1 MNEPVYLHADERW
14 APYYLAQ
21 NRNWATE
28 TKPMARWKLG
38 SSRKALA
45 IDTWRFREAARLE
58 YVADYGDDPG
68 GWPERHLTVVVHAT
82 NKVTPVCIECLWL
95 DGDYWADRSARAA
108 GRAHTLESR

>member
-1 MNEPVYLHADERW
+1 MNEPVYLHADEPW
-14 APYYLAQ
+14 AAYYLAQ

-28 TKPMARWKLG
+28 TNPMARWKLG

-58 YVADYGDDPG
+58 YAADYGDDPG

-82 NKVTPVCIECLWL
+82 NKATPVCIECLWL
-95 DGDYWADRSARAA
+95 DGDYWDDRGARAA
-108 GRAHTLESR
+108 GRTHTLESR